1 MLINQTNVP
10 KFIKGT
16 RDIKKVNTLLK
27 FSFFFVHKN
36 YNSFFS
42 YLVIPYYLVIH
53 PIDVIHKRIYSIKTS
68 HHRTTSH
75 GSIFCRIKF
84 EIKEMTY

>member
-27 FSFFFVHKN
+27 FSFFCAQKLQL
-36 YNSFFS
+36 FFQLS
-42 YLVIPYYLVIH
+42 GYTLLSGYTPYRCY
-53 PIDVIHKRIYSIKTS
+53 T
-68 HHRTTSH
+68 
-75 GSIFCRIKF
+75 
-84 EIKEMTY
+84 